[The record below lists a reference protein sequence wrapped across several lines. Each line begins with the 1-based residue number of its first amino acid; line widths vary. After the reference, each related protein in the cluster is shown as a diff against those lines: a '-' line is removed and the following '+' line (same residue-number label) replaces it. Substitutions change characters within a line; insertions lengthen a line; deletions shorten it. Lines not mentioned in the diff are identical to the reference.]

1 MPSFLISNTR
11 VFDGESLIHDHG
23 YVLVEDD
30 CIKLVSATKPAALPK
45 DCTELD
51 GSGCTVLPGLVDAHV
66 HAYHDVD
73 FLEKAIQYGVTTVID
88 MHNEPHWFTD
98 LKEISTKRNDMS
110 DIKSVCYG
118 ATIKN
123 GWPAA
128 IVTLSSTEPDVR
140 CKELGRQL
148 L

>member
-1 MPSFLISNTR
+1 MPSFLISDTR
-11 VFDGESLIHDHG
+11 VFDGDSVIHQPG

-30 CIKLVSATKPAALPK
+30 RIKLVSATKPTGITE
-45 DCTELD
+45 DCTIID
-51 GSGCTVLPGLVDAHV
+51 GSGCTLLPGLVDAHV

-88 MHNEPHWFTD
+88 MHNEPHWFRD
-98 LKEISTKRNDMS
+98 LRDIATERNDVS

-128 IVTLSSTEPDVR
+128 IVALSSPDPDVR
-140 CKELGRQL
+140 F
-148 L
+148 